1 MKVYLDCEKKF
12 YKANLHCHTTLSD
25 GSATPEQ
32 IKSEYMSR
40 GYSVVA
46 FTDHEHIVDNSYL
59 TDDSFLAITGAELG
73 VSSLGRGWKNAHD
86 KQYAPTVHLC
96 IYSFDPHNVITPYSS
111 REKDNFGPEE
121 VRDASTYD
129 NQREKRIYSAEGIND
144 LIRHVHENGFLISL
158 NHTSWS
164 LITAKDYL
172 DYEGLDF
179 VELYNTGCIKM
190 GHPKDEI
197 TYNDFIKSG
206 KRVFCTATDDNHN
219 RRGFT
224 DPRSDSFGGW
234 VMINA
239 DSLDYSEIMN
249 SLKSGN
255 FYASEGPEIYSM
267 TREGDTVTIKTS
279 PVKRMFKL
287 SDGRAASG
295 KIAAEGEYI
304 TEASFKIDE
313 SMGLFR
319 IRIEDEHG
327 CSAYTQ
333 AYEVEID

>member
-1 MKVYLDCEKKF
+1 MTIYLDESKKY

-32 IKSEYMSR
+32 IKDEYTKR

-73 VSSLGRGWKNAHD
+73 IPSIEGGWKNNND
-86 KQYAPTVHLC
+86 KQYSSTIHTCV
-96 IYSFDPHNVITPYSS
+96 YSFDPHNVVTPYSS
-111 REKDNFGPEE
+111 RARDNFGPTE

-129 NQREKRIYSAEGIND
+129 NQREKRIYSAEGVND
-144 LIRHVHENGFLISL
+144 FVRYVHEQGFLIAL
-158 NHTSWS
+158 NHPSWS
-164 LITAKDYL
+164 LINAKDYL
-172 DYEGLDF
+172 EFDGFDF
-179 VELYNTGCIKM
+179 IELYNTGCIKM

-197 TYNDFIKSG
+197 TYNDIIKSR
-206 KRVFCTATDDNHN
+206 KRIFCTACDDNHN

-239 DSLDYSEIMN
+239 DSLDYSVIMN
-249 SLKSGN
+249 ALKNGD
-255 FYASEGPEIYSM
+255 FYASEGPEIYSL
-267 TREGDTVTIKTS
+267 TREENKVTIKTS
-279 PVKRMFKL
+279 PVKKMFKL
-287 SDGRAASG
+287 SDGRGASG

-304 TEASFKIDE
+304 TEATFEVDASLG
-313 SMGLFR
+313 MFR

-327 CSAYTQ
+327 CCAYTQ
-333 AYEVEID
+333 AYVV